1 MLTDSLQ
8 DLPELISAGGWGL
21 WVPFQCLAELQDL
34 EGKGNRKDRPGH
46 QDQLWMVHACLMVP
60 WVLMLE
66 PWAFLGGA
74 GGVEGASGALGA
86 LSDL

>member
-1 MLTDSLQ
+1 
-8 DLPELISAGGWGL
+8 
-21 WVPFQCLAELQDL
+21 
-34 EGKGNRKDRPGH
+34 
-46 QDQLWMVHACLMVP
+46 MVHACLMVP